1 MTTTLNTYKVVNG
14 TAYHVDTPDK
24 VIEILENARLNNVK
38 IRIFYGNDDKCWND
52 EYDTIGTIG
61 RSTGIYK
68 IPILIKN
75 KRSTDGG
82 SILTHCIVR
91 IDIKYKTL
99 YKRDGVKF
107 DKFVSTGIGTVY
119 NETRDVLYARCKN
132 ADAGKR
138 LADFMNGDRWAK

>member
-14 TAYHVDTPDK
+14 TAYHIDTPDA

-38 IRIFYGNDDKCWND
+38 IRIFYGDGEKCWND

-61 RSTGIYK
+61 RSTGNYK

-75 KRSTDGG
+75 KRSTGGG
-82 SILTHCIVR
+82 SILTDRIVR

-107 DKFVSTGIGTVY
+107 DKFVSTDIGTVY
-119 NETRDVLYARCKN
+119 NEARDELYARCKN
-132 ADAGKR
+132 ADAGNR
-138 LADFMNGDRWAK
+138 LSDFMNGDRWSK